1 MTTGLELEGVTKRFG
16 DNTIVEGIDLVAAE
30 GEFLVLVGASGCGKS
45 TILRMIAGLESVTA
59 GRVLIKGRDVTYA
72 RPDER
77 DIAMVF
83 QNYALYPH
91 MSVAENMSFALSLTR
106 TPKAEIGRRVA
117 EAARILGI
125 EALLERK
132 PKALSG
138 GQRQRV
144 AMGRAIVRE
153 PAVFLF
159 DEPLSNLDAK
169 LRAQMRVEL
178 ALLHRR
184 LGKTTV
190 YVTHDQVEAMTLADR
205 IVILERGVIQ
215 QIGTPGD
222 VFNHPRNTFVAGFI
236 GSPVMNLFAARAV
249 DPAAVVLAASGARI
263 ALPRP
268 VPASG
273 AATTNYLY
281 GMWTSSP
288 TNGWAVGDSGT
299 LLNYTGASYTNS
311 AQSGVISTTGLRAVW
326 GTSSFNIY
334 AVGYSGTILNY
345 NFSSWQKLTSNTVY
359 DLYGIWGT
367 ATNNIWA
374 VGGNGTLLRY
384 NGTAW
389 TPDAATSTL
398 STSTYLGVWAANASN
413 VWAVG
418 TGGTIANY
426 NGTQWSLSVSGV
438 RTNLWGV
445 WGTSL
450 ADVWAVGDSAS
461 ILRYQP

>member
-1 MTTGLELEGVTKRFG
+1 MTTGLELDGVTKRFG
-16 DNTIVEGIDLVAAE
+16 ENTIVEGIYLVAEE

-59 GRVLIKGRDVTYA
+59 GRVLIKGRDVTHA

-77 DIAMVF
+77 NIAMVF

-249 DPAAVVLAASGARI
+249 DPVAVVLATSGAQI

-268 VPASG
+268 LPANG
-273 AATTNYLY
+273 VAAVVLGIRPQGLRLAVAGEPALRLSISVAEYL
-281 GMWTSSP
+281 GTE
-288 TNGWAVGDSGT
+288 TVLTGT
-299 LLNYTGASYTNS
+299 LAGSDERVTSVVDGDHAALAGTD
-311 AQSGVISTTGLRAVW
+311 VAVAIDPQHLHV
-326 GTSSFNIY
+326 F
-334 AVGYSGTILNY
+334 
-345 NFSSWQKLTSNTVY
+345 
-359 DLYGIWGT
+359 
-367 ATNNIWA
+367 
-374 VGGNGTLLRY
+374 
-384 NGTAW
+384 
-389 TPDAATSTL
+389 DAASQL
-398 STSTYLGVWAANASN
+398 
-413 VWAVG
+413 
-418 TGGTIANY
+418 
-426 NGTQWSLSVSGV
+426 
-438 RTNLWGV
+438 NL
-445 WGTSL
+445 L
-450 ADVWAVGDSAS
+450 A
-461 ILRYQP
+461 